1 MNRRIALIGL
11 AAAVVLA
18 CTAPVASGS
27 KLKTRSATATVSG
40 GAGTAV
46 SVTAVCPHGTR
57 ALGGGFSTALPNSD
71 HALLVFESRRIG
83 HRRWRASAVE
93 TDDNTAG
100 DALTAY
106 VNCRR
111 VRRRASARTASASVT
126 NTNSGPP
133 FEHTAIASCPIGSK
147 AIAGGFRVTPWE
159 DGGRV
164 LIVDASR
171 RVGSRRWLVT
181 SYNFGDA
188 ADGVETAY
196 AYCRP
201 GKTPR
206 ARKTEGTLD
215 SPFGTP
221 TTVTSP
227 RCPGASKPGAGGFQ
241 APLVSGSPASI
252 PFIFESGRS
261 GRRWLAS
268 GQQILGSSGPFS
280 VFAYC
285 S

>member
-1 MNRRIALIGL
+1 MHRRIALIGV
-11 AAAVVLA
+11 AAALVLA

-27 KLKTRSATATVSG
+27 KLKTRSATAAVSG

-46 SVTAVCPHGTR
+46 SVTANCPRGTR

-93 TDDNTAG
+93 TDENTAG

-111 VRRRASARTASASVT
+111 LRRRARPHTASAPVP
-126 NTNSGPP
+126 NTSSGA
-133 FEHTAIASCPIGSK
+133 FEHTATASCPIGSK

-201 GKTPR
+201 GKTPV

-227 RCPGASKPGAGGFQ
+227 PCPGARKPGAGGFQ
-241 APLVSGSPASI
+241 APLVDGSPASV